1 MKCRLVLAACLLAAW
16 PAHAADRYFGA
27 DLSFANEMD
36 DCGAV
41 FRENGKPVDVYKIF
55 KDHGAN
61 LIRIRIWN
69 DASWTDYS
77 NLADVEKSIARA
89 KAAGMQVLLD
99 FHYSDDWADGEK
111 QIIPVAWAGIKDPH
125 KLADAL
131 YQYTYKTLMALNA
144 RGLMP
149 DMVQVGNEIN
159 REILEPKG
167 WPKDTPIDWT
177 RDALL
182 INAGIRAVR
191 DAGQHSSIQPK
202 VMLHIAQPENVEPWF
217 AAATKAGITDFD
229 VIGISYYEKWSK
241 EPMSG
246 LGATIARLTKA
257 YPKAKVMVVETAYPW
272 TMGWADNSPNNMGQ
286 DFDHARLP
294 RDACRS
300 EEIPDR
306 SIADRHRE
314 WRRRRRLLGAGLGL
328 DTLPH
333 PVGQGL
339 ALGECHPV
347 RFPGQCHARDRFH
360 GSHLHAT
367 GEIAGA
373 LRYRGAAWRLV
384 PSLLPFHSPARP
396 IRR

>member
-1 MKCRLVLAACLLAAW
+1 MKCRLVLAVCLLAAW

-111 QIIPVAWAGIKDPH
+111 QIIPVAWAGIRDPH

-202 VMLHIAQPENVEPWF
+202 VMLHIAQPEIVEPWF

-286 DFDHARLP
+286 DSITPAYPATPAGQKKYLIDLSQTVIANGGVGVVYWAPDWVSTRCHTRWGKGSPWENATLFDF
-294 RDACRS
+294 
-300 EEIPDR
+300 
-306 SIADRHRE
+306 
-314 WRRRRRLLGAGLGL
+314 
-328 DTLPH
+328 
-333 PVGQGL
+333 QGN
-339 ALGECHPV
+339 V
-347 RFPGQCHARDRFH
+347 MPGIDFMDH
-360 GSHLHAT
+360 T
-367 GEIAGA
+367 
-373 LRYRGAAWRLV
+373 YT
-384 PSLLPFHSPARP
+384 PPAK
-396 IRR
+396 